1 MYINSVGFSLYYLD
15 LNQLYVNN
23 IIQYHQIQLQQLY
36 QQSQNIII
44 AQQNYSSMI
53 DQQKL
58 HHDLQL
64 CTRQMQY
71 HCLEVLHLQYPG
83 YALSFPYTPSYN
95 PHCLSYRHQ
104 EIDNDS
110 IDTDNSSFTS
120 KQDNDGRRDTNTED
134 ESDVSTSNN
143 KCCSIGC
150 DENQQS
156 IDDRLTIKTCH
167 GLVEYYSKLS
177 C

>member
-1 MYINSVGFSLYYLD
+1 
-15 LNQLYVNN
+15 VNN
-23 IIQYHQIQLQQLY
+23 IIQYHQIKLQQLY
-36 QQSQNIII
+36 QQSQQMIV
-44 AQQNYSSMI
+44 AQQYQHTYPLTI
-53 DQQKL
+53 DQQQL

-71 HCLEVLHLQYPG
+71 HCLEILHCQYPG

-95 PHCLSYRHQ
+95 PEYLSYRHQ
-104 EIDNDS
+104 EIDNES
-110 IDTDNSSFTS
+110 VDTESSYCIS
-120 KQDNDGRRDTNTED
+120 EQDNNDQ
-134 ESDVSTSNN
+134 SDSSVGNN
-143 KCCSIGC
+143 KCCSAEC

-177 C
+177 S